1 VGQGRRILKSR
12 FAGSAQKLSLSVRAF
27 PDVRWDKMPVDAM
40 TLGMT
45 LKPRCLMTVVAT
57 NRQADVLSDL
67 SGAPASSLGVAPIAN
82 DAIPHKR

>member
-1 VGQGRRILKSR
+1 
-12 FAGSAQKLSLSVRAF
+12 
-27 PDVRWDKMPVDAM
+27 
-40 TLGMT
+40 
-45 LKPRCLMTVVAT
+45 MTVVAT